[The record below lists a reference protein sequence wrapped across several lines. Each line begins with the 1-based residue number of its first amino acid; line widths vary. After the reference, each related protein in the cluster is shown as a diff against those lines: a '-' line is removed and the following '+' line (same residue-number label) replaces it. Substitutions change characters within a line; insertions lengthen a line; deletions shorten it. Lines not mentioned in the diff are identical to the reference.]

1 MPEPHS
7 AAQCSLQ
14 LDQGDTY
21 GNCEKS
27 GTQEGC
33 RPQEGRCEE
42 GSRQEGRR
50 QEGCRQEARCQEGR
64 SEEGRCPQEG
74 CCSEEGRCAQEGRS
88 EEGCPQEGCS
98 QARREAG
105 RQEGC
110 CEEACRQAHAEPSG
124 CVALPD
130 RQQAL
135 MQGGTLSNQGALSD
149 EPGFGRAFF
158 FAAFSLRRQEPGVD
172 AHERNQPLALPAHRG
187 VRQRQT

>member
-50 QEGCRQEARCQEGR
+50 QEARRQEGCSQEGRSRQEGCGQEGCSEEGRGQEGCRQEARCQEGR
-64 SEEGRCPQEG
+64 SEE
-74 CCSEEGRCAQEGRS
+74 
-88 EEGCPQEGCS
+88 
-98 QARREAG
+98 
-105 RQEGC
+105 
-110 CEEACRQAHAEPSG
+110 ACRQACPCEKGRCSSRRQDHAEPSG

-135 MQGGTLSNQGALSD
+135 MQGGTLSKHGALSD
-149 EPGFGRAFF
+149 EPGLGPGFF
-158 FAAFSLRRQEPGVD
+158 FCAF
-172 AHERNQPLALPAHRG
+172 
-187 VRQRQT
+187 

>member
-50 QEGCRQEARCQEGR
+50 QEARR
-64 SEEGRCPQEG
+64 
-74 CCSEEGRCAQEGRS
+74 
-88 EEGCPQEGCS
+88 QEGCS
-98 QARREAG
+98 QEG
-105 RQEGC
+105 R
-110 CEEACRQAHAEPSG
+110 RQACPCEKGRCSSRRQDHAEPSG

-135 MQGGTLSNQGALSD
+135 MQGGTLSN
-149 EPGFGRAFF
+149 
-158 FAAFSLRRQEPGVD
+158 
-172 AHERNQPLALPAHRG
+172 
-187 VRQRQT
+187 

>member
-27 GTQEGC
+27 GT
-33 RPQEGRCEE
+33 
-42 GSRQEGRR
+42 
-50 QEGCRQEARCQEGR
+50 QEGR

-110 CEEACRQAHAEPSG
+110 CEEACRQACPCEKGRCSSRRQDHAEPS
-124 CVALPD
+124 
-130 RQQAL
+130 
-135 MQGGTLSNQGALSD
+135 
-149 EPGFGRAFF
+149 
-158 FAAFSLRRQEPGVD
+158 
-172 AHERNQPLALPAHRG
+172 
-187 VRQRQT
+187 